1 MFLLKENTA
10 HFNNVSYSDANDKY
24 GLLLANQKVYWECQ
38 KINTLCLYK
47 SMDVLQR
54 TKLRPA
60 CKLRHVDRNH
70 SCLVP
75 AFRVHQNIL
84 AKGTSPEKLMV
95 ASILA
100 EEFTN
105 IYDGDAS
112 KLQNLDLFPSMC
124 KRILGYLF
132 SNTVVG

>member
-10 HFNNVSYSDANDKY
+10 HFNNVSYSDANDKH

-60 CKLRHVDRNH
+60 CKLRHVD
-70 SCLVP
+70 
-75 AFRVHQNIL
+75 
-84 AKGTSPEKLMV
+84 
-95 ASILA
+95 
-100 EEFTN
+100 
-105 IYDGDAS
+105 
-112 KLQNLDLFPSMC
+112 
-124 KRILGYLF
+124 
-132 SNTVVG
+132 